1 MIAGAGHAAGTHS
14 VFEPRPVWFLL
25 SRALAAASR
34 DRDDERARLARD
46 TAALASGDLSGHAA
60 VVVLSTR
67 GLERQARDAIG
78 AFVRSGGGV
87 LVAASPEIEPG
98 VLGAMFDLKTPI
110 GRYRGEH
117 RCWTAGGDRP
127 AASDLP
133 SVGPLSANLGQV
145 RFERTWRIRPEGWDI
160 AARFSD
166 GTPALLE
173 RAEGRGRIV
182 LFASDFDRRW
192 NDFPVQ
198 PSFVPFVVEAV
209 RYVSGA
215 RPPSDYLVA
224 GAPEGVAR
232 PPGIFRNPKDS
243 QVVAVQCAIP
253 AKVNRRDW
261 RRRTF
266 ATAHPGEPTPST
278 GMSARRAR
286 QVEARQSYW
295 QYGLLLMIGAL
306 VAESVVG
313 RA

>member
-1 MIAGAGHAAGTHS
+1 MMSGS
-14 VFEPRPVWFLL
+14 
-25 SRALAAASR
+25 
-34 DRDDERARLARD
+34 RLARD
-46 TAALASGDLSGHAA
+46 ATALASGDLSGYAA

-98 VLGAMFDLKTPI
+98 VLGAMFDLKIQLAGIEENTGAGLLSVTDLRHPI
-110 GRYRGEH
+110 F
-117 RCWTAGGDRP
+117 RP
-127 AASDLP
+127 F
-133 SVGPLSANLGQV
+133 GPLSANLGQV

-182 LFASDFDRRW
+182 LFASDFDRQW

-215 RPPSDYLVA
+215 RPPLDYLVA
-224 GAPEGVAR
+224 GAPEGVPAR
-232 PPGIFRNPKDS
+232 PGIFRNPKDS
-243 QVVAVQCAIP
+243 QVVAVNVDPRESEPTRLAP
-253 AKVNRRDW
+253 EA
-261 RRRTF
+261 F
-266 ATAHPGEPTPST
+266 AAAHPGEPRPST